1 MKKNLLFLV
10 ALLVSAIANAVVI
23 DGIAYSLNG
32 SKKTASVVKNGY
44 TGDITIPT
52 TVVDDNGVTYVVNEI
67 GKEAFYNSTVTSVC
81 LPNSIEIIGDHAFAG
96 CKSLS
101 SINIPDNLTTIGGSA
116 FCDCSSL
123 NIPIYLPDQTTSV
136 GTYAFAFSGITK
148 FSTSCPVIENWALA
162 QCYSLTEVIF
172 RDGTKKIN
180 VCALYDNDSLKTLV
194 LPKTLTSIQSH
205 AFEQT
210 FIALKD
216 IYLLTS
222 HLPNKFG
229 SYEADGSIKVWG
241 GSSPAGH
248 ATLHVLNSTIIEE
261 IKADTWD
268 WGLFQNIVIMGKNKL
283 TYYVDAEEYKSYE
296 LYYGDAITPEPCPQ
310 KEGYTFSG
318 WSELPAT
325 MPFADYDVYGYFI
338 VNHHQLTYYVDGEI
352 YQSYEVDY
360 GTTIT
365 PEPLPQKEGYT
376 FSGWSEIPA
385 TMPDND
391 YEVYGH
397 FIEIG
402 FDNHIVVNNSEVFCG
417 TTSNLN
423 INLQNDGT
431 DLTAYQFDLT
441 LPSGFDIAKNKKG
454 KPDVILSDRYE
465 NDDHSLSVEELG
477 NGKYR
482 FVCVSLTNSTI
493 EGTEGPLMTLA
504 LQVASDVAEGSYIA
518 NVENIVLTHVDGTK
532 QKVDPVS
539 FTLTVSTYIRGDANG
554 DLEIDVADVVAIVNY
569 ILEKPGADF
578 VLKAADADEDGEVD
592 VADAV
597 KVVSMIMAQ
606 VSNNA
611 PQKRIKK
618 MKQAQA
624 QAGDGLY
631 VDDFSID
638 EGEKVQMSLKLK
650 NAIDYCSFQC
660 DLFLP
665 DGLTIA
671 LNKKGK
677 PDVKL
682 DDDRIDD
689 HTLSLE
695 HASNGSYRLVCT
707 SLSNAAFYENDGPI
721 VNIMV
726 EPVAE
731 FPSGIQEG
739 HIENVR
745 LVEPNG
751 TKHKDFAT
759 STFKVSFG
767 TATHVD
773 VVKTN
778 MSYDVYNLQGVKVRE
793 NGSSTV
799 LPKGLYIM
807 NGEKVFVK

>member
-1 MKKNLLFLV
+1 MKKILLLFAV
-10 ALLVSAIANAVVI
+10 VLLLPETANAENGYAVIDNIKYWVNTESRTAGVEGDGGKSASGDVVI
-23 DGIAYSLNG
+23 PAIINYKDIPCVVTSIGYRAFKETNI
-32 SKKTASVVKNGY
+32 TSVRLPNTLKSIFSY
-44 TGDITIPT
+44 
-52 TVVDDNGVTYVVNEI
+52 
-67 GKEAFYNSTVTSVC
+67 AFYNCT
-81 LPNSIEIIGDHAFAG
+81 N
-96 CKSLS
+96 LS
-101 SINIPDNLTTIGGSA
+101 YINFP
-116 FCDCSSL
+116 
-123 NIPIYLPDQTTSV
+123 
-136 GTYAFAFSGITK
+136 
-148 FSTSCPVIENWALA
+148 
-162 QCYSLTEVIF
+162 
-172 RDGTKKIN
+172 
-180 VCALYDNDSLKTLV
+180 DSLKTIDSFAFYYCSNLRIPIIIPDKV
-194 LPKTLTSIQSH
+194 TNIGEHAFTACGMTSFSTKICPYSGFDKCNNLTEVVYREGITSIRGRINECRKLKTLIIPGTVEEINIVSLSSDYL
-205 AFEQT
+205 E
-210 FIALKD
+210 D
-216 IYLLTS
+216 IYCFTS
-222 HLPNKFG
+222 DMPVITEPGVVGAISPSNMPVSTETSGNMNWITVHVKN
-229 SYEADGSIKVWG
+229 EAIKSKMDQDDKW
-241 GSSPAGH
+241 SAF
-248 ATLHVLNSTIIEE
+248 TITVMEE
-261 IKADTWD
+261 HS
-268 WGLFQNIVIMGKNKL
+268 L
-283 TYYVDAEEYKSYE
+283 TY
-296 LYYGDAITPEPCPQ
+296 
-310 KEGYTFSG
+310 F
-318 WSELPAT
+318 
-325 MPFADYDVYGYFI
+325 
-338 VNHHQLTYYVDGEI
+338 VDGEV
-352 YQSYEVDY
+352 YKSHKHYYRD
-360 GTTIT
+360 TII
-365 PEPLPQKEGYT
+365 PEPAPQRGRDI

-385 TMPDND
+385 YMPDCEYN
-391 YEVYGH
+391 VYGT
-397 FIEIG
+397 FTKYVEVNLI
-402 FDNHIVVNNSEVFCG
+402 IVEHADVFCG
-417 TTSNLN
+417 TTDN
-423 INLQNDGT
+423 IEFGLQNESA

-518 NVENIVLTHVDGTK
+518 NIENIVLTHVDGTK
-532 QKVDPVS
+532 QKTDPVS

-554 DLEIDVADVVAIVNY
+554 DFEIDVADVVAIVNY

-578 VLKAADADEDGEVD
+578 VFKAADADEDGEVD

-597 KVVSMIMAQ
+597 KVVSMILAQ

-618 MKQAQA
+618 MKQAQT

-638 EGEKVQMSLKLK
+638 EGEKMPMSLKLK

-689 HTLSLE
+689 HTLSVE

-767 TATHVD
+767 TTTHID
-773 VVKTN
+773 VVKTSN
-778 MSYDVYNLQGVKVRE
+778 SYDVYNLQGVKVRT
-793 NGSSTV
+793 NGSTNE
-799 LPKGLYIM
+799 LPKGLYII
-807 NGEKVFVK
+807 NGEKTFVK